1 MIDTR
6 SDMDTIDAIMEYEAG
21 TLSAVA
27 TIELF
32 AELVRTGMAWQLQGH
47 YGRAAASLIENGALD
62 SEGNILLDLDAF
74 A

>member
-6 SDMDTIDAIMEYEAG
+6 SHMDTIDAIMEYEAG
-21 TLSAVA
+21 TLSDVG

-32 AELVRTGMAWQLQGH
+32 AELVRTGTAWSLQGH
-47 YGRAAASLIENGALD
+47 YGRAAASLIENGVID
-62 SEGNILLDLDAF
+62 SEGNILVDLDAF